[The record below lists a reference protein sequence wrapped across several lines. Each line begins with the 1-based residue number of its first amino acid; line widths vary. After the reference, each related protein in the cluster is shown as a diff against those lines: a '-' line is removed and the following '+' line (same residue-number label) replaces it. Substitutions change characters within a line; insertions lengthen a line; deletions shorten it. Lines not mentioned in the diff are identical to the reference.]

1 MLWRLF
7 AELAYVLQ
15 LQGVVGVEGAVGR
28 GLLPVLVVR

>member
-15 LQGVVGVEGAVGR
+15 LQGLVGVEGAVHN
-28 GLLPVLVVR
+28 PDIS